1 MRRSEMK
8 NIFKIYKRD
17 LKKIFT
23 NSMAIIL
30 AVGIAVIPSLYAW
43 FNIFANWDPY
53 GSTGN
58 MQVAVIIED
67 EGYMFKEVEINVGEE
82 IRSNLEANDLI
93 DWQFVSKD
101 EAISGIEAGK
111 YYAGIEIPS
120 GFSES
125 LTSIVTDEFK
135 QPEIKYYANEKK
147 NAIATK
153 ITDKVVQTIQQ
164 EVNES
169 FVTTVI
175 NVVSSLIDVVAD
187 TSKHGAMD
195 TFGDLSSKLR
205 KASSSIVGI
214 KRTVD
219 SLGEVIETTQELGD
233 AINGDNVNK
242 LIDSSGNLV
251 DSGEDLAKL
260 LETGVNNLTGSVG
273 TALSDVGSELGST
286 ADAIDKVT
294 GKSDDEIIKTLTE
307 SQAKLLKLKAQ
318 LETVLGALKSV
329 QEYLPV
335 KLTALD
341 KMITKTQQR
350 IDTLNKIDSLI
361 VKAQQSPVKKNIDS
375 ITSEMRSLV
384 GGISDLKTDYNKDV
398 KPTVDENLT
407 ALIDTLRVTADLV
420 ADLSGD
426 LPMLQSL
433 AKSLDSTTDSSADL
447 VTALNKLLDNVQSE
461 LRGLADKVDGLAD
474 SELLNTIR
482 NMASANSDQLGE
494 FLACPVKLSTDKIY
508 GIENY
513 GSAMAPFYSTL
524 AIWVGSMILIA
535 VVKTNVKRK
544 KEIGNNVRMHHAYF
558 GRMLTFLT
566 FAVAQSLIICLG
578 DLYFLKIQCF
588 HPAKFLLAGV
598 FAALVFSMFIYSLTF
613 ALGDIGKSVGIIL
626 LVVQI
631 GGSGGTFPIDVCPG
645 FFQAIHPYLP
655 FTFVINA
662 MRECVCGTYA
672 NDYWI
677 DLLKLAAY
685 IAGALVIGL
694 GVKFLVKKPIRF
706 FEKQVEKTDLF

>member
-1 MRRSEMK
+1 MK
-8 NIFKIYKRD
+8 KIFKIYGRD

-67 EGYMFKEVEINVGEE
+67 EGYTFKEIEINVGKE
-82 IRSNLEANDLI
+82 IKSNLEANDLI
-93 DWQFVSKD
+93 DWQFVSKE
-101 EAISGIEAGK
+101 EAINGIKAGE
-111 YYAGIEIPS
+111 YYAGIEIPK
-120 GFSES
+120 GFSKS
-125 LTSIVTDEFK
+125 LTSIVTDDFK

-175 NVVSSLIDVVAD
+175 NVVGSLIDFVAD
-187 TSKHGAMD
+187 ASKTDALD
-195 TFGDLSSKLR
+195 TFDDLGSKLR
-205 KASSSIVGI
+205 KAGTSIAGV
-214 KRTVD
+214 KKTVD
-219 SLGEVIETTQELGD
+219 SLGAVIDATQELGD
-233 AINGDNVNK
+233 AIDGKNVNK

-251 DSGEDLAKL
+251 ESGEDLAKL
-260 LETGVNNLTGSVG
+260 LQTGVNNLTGSVD
-273 TALSDVGSELGST
+273 TALSEVTAELNST
-286 ADAIDKVT
+286 AEKIENATAKTDEEIVKVLNESDAKV
-294 GKSDDEIIKTLTE
+294 
-307 SQAKLLKLKAQ
+307 LKLKFQ

-329 QEYLPV
+329 QNFLPI
-335 KLTALD
+335 KLTALN
-341 KMITKTQQR
+341 KMIDKTQGR
-350 IDTLNKIDSLI
+350 IDKLNKLDALI
-361 VKAQQSPVKKNIDS
+361 SKVATGSPVKNDIDTITNEMKNLTVDID
-375 ITSEMRSLV
+375 
-384 GGISDLKTDYNKDV
+384 DLKAGYKKDV
-398 KPTVDENLT
+398 KPTVDKNLN
-407 ALIDTLRVTADLV
+407 AIIDTLRVTGDLIADI
-420 ADLSGD
+420 SGD
-426 LPMLQSL
+426 LPLIQSL
-433 AKSLDSTTDSSADL
+433 AKSLDATTDSSADL
-447 VTALNKLLDNVQSE
+447 VDALNNLLTTIQNE
-461 LRGLADKVDGLAD
+461 LYGLADKIEGLGD
-474 SELLNTIR
+474 SELLNTIK
-482 NMASANSDQLGE
+482 NMMSANSEQLGE
-494 FLACPVKLSTDKIY
+494 FIACPVKLNTEKIY

-535 VVKTNVKRK
+535 VMKTKVKRK
-544 KEIGNNVRMHHAYF
+544 NEIGDKVRMHHIYF

-566 FAVAQSLIICLG
+566 FAVAQSLIILLG
-578 DLYFLKIQCF
+578 DLYFLKIQCY
-588 HPAKFLLAGV
+588 HPFMFLLAGV

-631 GGSGGTFPIDVCPG
+631 GGSGGTFPIDVCPP

-672 NDYWI
+672 GDYWL
-677 DLLKLAAY
+677 DLLKLSAY

-694 GVKFLVKKPIRF
+694 GLKFLVKKPIRF
-706 FEKQVEKTDLF
+706 FEKQTEKTDLF

>member
-1 MRRSEMK
+1 MK

-17 LKKIFT
+17 LKKLFT

-43 FNIFANWDPY
+43 FNIYANWDPY

-67 EGYMFKEVEINVGEE
+67 EGYTFKEIDINVGKQ

-93 DWQFVSKD
+93 DWQFVSKN
-101 EAISGIEAGK
+101 EAISGIKAGK
-111 YYAGIEIPS
+111 YYAGIEIPK
-120 GFSES
+120 GFSKS
-125 LTSIVTDEFK
+125 LTSIVTDDFK
-135 QPEIKYYANEKK
+135 QPQIKYYANEKK

-175 NVVSSLIDVVAD
+175 NVVSSLIDFVAD
-187 TSKHGAMD
+187 ASQHGAMD
-195 TFGDLSSKLR
+195 TFGDMSSKLR
-205 KASSSIVGI
+205 KAGTSIAGVR
-214 KRTVD
+214 KTVD
-219 SLGEVIETTQELGD
+219 SLSAVIDATKELSAAVDGKK
-233 AINGDNVNK
+233 VNS
-242 LIDSSGNLV
+242 LIDASGNIV

-260 LETGVNNLTGSVG
+260 LQTGVGNLTSSVDTALADTSAELG
-273 TALSDVGSELGST
+273 TAANEIEGV
-286 ADAIDKVT
+286 A
-294 GKSDDEIIKTLTE
+294 GKSDAEIVEKLTKV
-307 SQAKLLKLKAQ
+307 QARVLKLKAE
-318 LETVLGALKSV
+318 LETVLGALKAV
-329 QEYLPV
+329 QDFLPV

-341 KMITKTQQR
+341 KMITDTQGR
-350 IDTLNKIDSLI
+350 LDKLGKVESLISSALKSPIKNKI
-361 VKAQQSPVKKNIDS
+361 NS
-375 ITSEMRSLV
+375 IISEMNALTV
-384 GGISDLKTDYNKDV
+384 GVAGLQTSYKKDV
-398 KPTVDENLT
+398 KPTVDKNLT
-407 ALIDTLRVTADLV
+407 SVIDALRVTGDII

-433 AKSLDSTTDSSADL
+433 AKSLDATTDSSADI
-447 VTALNKLLDNVQSE
+447 VKALNNLLNTVESE
-461 LRGLADKVDGLAD
+461 IDSLADRIDGLGD
-474 SELLNTIR
+474 SELMNTIK
-482 NMASANSDQLGE
+482 NMMSKNSEQLGE
-494 FLACPVKLSTDKIY
+494 FLACPVILDTEKIY

-544 KEIGNNVRMHHAYF
+544 KEIGDNVRMPHAYF

-566 FAVAQSLIICLG
+566 FAIAQSLIICLG

-588 HPAKFLLAGV
+588 HPGKFLFVGV
-598 FAALVFSMFIYSLTF
+598 FAGFVFSMFIYSLTF

-631 GGSGGTFPIDVCPG
+631 GGSGGTFPIDVCPS
-645 FFQAIHPYLP
+645 FFQAIHPFLP
-655 FTFVINA
+655 FTFVVNA

-672 NDYWI
+672 GDYWL
-677 DLLKLAAY
+677 DLLKLSAY
-685 IAGALVIGL
+685 IAAALVVGL
-694 GVKFLVKKPIRF
+694 GVKFIVKKPIRF

>member
-1 MRRSEMK
+1 MK

-17 LKKIFT
+17 VKKIFT
-23 NSMAIIL
+23 NAMAIIL

-67 EGYMFKEVEINVGEE
+67 EGYTFKEIEINVGEE

-93 DWQFVSKD
+93 DWQFVSKTD
-101 EAISGIEAGK
+101 AISGIKAGK

-120 GFSES
+120 GFSQS
-125 LTSIVTDEFK
+125 LTSIVTDDFK

-175 NVVSSLIDVVAD
+175 NVVSSLIDFVAD
-187 TSKHGAMD
+187 ASKNDAMN
-195 TFGDLSSKLR
+195 TFDDLSSKLR
-205 KASSSIVGI
+205 STGKSISSI
-214 KRTVD
+214 KKTVD
-219 SLGEVIETTQELGD
+219 SLGAVLETTQEIGNS
-233 AINGDNVNK
+233 INGENVKK
-242 LIDSSGNLV
+242 LADSSGDLV
-251 DSGEDLAKL
+251 ESGEDLAKL
-260 LETGVNNLTGSVG
+260 LQTGVNNLTGSVD
-273 TALSDVGSELGST
+273 TALADVSAELAAT
-286 ADAIDKVT
+286 ADLIDGAA
-294 GKSDDEIIKTLTE
+294 GKSDPEIISALTKA
-307 SQAKLLKLKAQ
+307 QGDIIKLKAQ

-341 KMITKTQQR
+341 KLIKDTQKR
-350 IDTLNKIDSLI
+350 LDEINGIDSLI
-361 VKAQQSPVKKNIDS
+361 TKAQQSPVKKNIS
-375 ITSEMRSLV
+375 NITKKMKALT
-384 GGISDLKTDYNKDV
+384 GDIDGLKSDYKKDV

-407 ALIDTLRVTADLV
+407 ALIDTLRVTGDIV
-420 ADLSGD
+420 ADLTGD

-433 AKSLDSTTDSSADL
+433 AKSLDSTVDGSADL
-447 VTALNKLLDNVQSE
+447 VEALNKLLDNIQLE
-461 LRGLADKVDGLAD
+461 LNNLADKVDGLAD
-474 SELLNTIR
+474 SEILNTIK
-482 NMASANSDQLGE
+482 NMTSANSEQLGE
-494 FLACPVKLSTDKIY
+494 FIACPVKLNTEKIY

-535 VVKTNVKRK
+535 VVKTSVKRK
-544 KEIGNNVRMHHAYF
+544 KEIGENLRMHHAYF

-588 HPAKFLLAGV
+588 HPGKFLIAGV

-645 FFQAIHPYLP
+645 FFRAIHPYLP
-655 FTFVINA
+655 FTFVVNA

-672 NDYWI
+672 GDYWL
-677 DLLKLAAY
+677 DLLKLSAY
-685 IAGALVIGL
+685 IAVALVIGL

>member
-1 MRRSEMK
+1 MK
-8 NIFKIYKRD
+8 NIFKIYGRD

-67 EGYMFKEVEINVGEE
+67 EGYTFKEIEINVGEE

-93 DWQFVSKD
+93 DWQFVSKE
-101 EAISGIEAGK
+101 EAINGIKAGK
-111 YYAGIEIPS
+111 YYAGIEIPK

-175 NVVSSLIDVVAD
+175 NVVGSLIDFVAD
-187 TSKHGAMD
+187 VGKTDTLD
-195 TFGDLSSKLR
+195 TFDDLSSKLR
-205 KASSSIVGI
+205 KAGTSIAGV
-214 KRTVD
+214 KKTVD
-219 SLGEVIETTQELGD
+219 SLGAVIDATEELGD
-233 AINGDNVNK
+233 AIDGKNVKK

-260 LETGVNNLTGSVG
+260 LQTGVNNLTGSVD
-273 TALSDVGSELGST
+273 TALADVSAELNAT
-286 ADAIDKVT
+286 ADAIDDVT
-294 GKSDDEIIKTLTE
+294 GKTDEEIIATLTN
-307 SQAKLLKLKAQ
+307 SQAKILKLKAQ
-318 LETVLGALKSV
+318 LETVLGALKAV
-329 QEYLPV
+329 QEFLPI

-341 KMITKTQQR
+341 KMITKTQKR
-350 IDTLNKIDSLI
+350 IDTINKIDSLI
-361 VKAQQSPVKKNIDS
+361 TKAEQSPVKNEINA
-375 ITSEMRSLV
+375 ITDEMRNLTV
-384 GGISDLKTDYNKDV
+384 DIADLQEGYKKDV
-398 KPTVDENLT
+398 KPTVDENLN
-407 ALIDTLRVTADLV
+407 AIIDTLRVTGDLI

-433 AKSLDSTTDSSADL
+433 AKSLDATTESSADL
-447 VTALNKLLDNVQSE
+447 VDALNRLLDTIEKE
-461 LRGLADKVDGLAD
+461 LDGLADKIDGLGD
-474 SELLNTIR
+474 SELLNTIK
-482 NMASANSDQLGE
+482 NMMSANSEQLGE
-494 FLACPVKLSTDKIY
+494 FLACPVKLNTDKIY

-535 VVKTNVKRK
+535 VMKTNVKRK
-544 KEIGNNVRMHHAYF
+544 NEIGDNVRMHHAYF

-566 FAVAQSLIICLG
+566 FAVAQALIICLG

-588 HPAKFLLAGV
+588 HPGKFLLVGV
-598 FAALVFSMFIYSLTF
+598 FAAFVFSMFIYSLTY

-631 GGSGGTFPIDVCPG
+631 GGSGGTFPIDVCPP

-655 FTFVINA
+655 FTFVVNA
-662 MRECVCGTYA
+662 MRECVCGEYA
-672 NDYWI
+672 GDYWL
-677 DLLKLAAY
+677 DLLKLSAY

-706 FEKQVEKTDLF
+706 FEKQTEKTGLF

>member
-1 MRRSEMK
+1 MK

-17 LKKIFT
+17 IKKIFT

-67 EGYMFKEVEINVGEE
+67 EGYKFKEVEINVGEE

-93 DWQFVSKD
+93 DWQFVSKE
-101 EAISGIEAGK
+101 EAINGIEAGK
-111 YYAGIEIPS
+111 YYAGIEIPK

-125 LTSIVTDEFK
+125 LTSIVTDNFK

-175 NVVSSLIDVVAD
+175 NVVSSLIDFVSDASQKG
-187 TSKHGAMD
+187 TMD
-195 TFGDLSSKLR
+195 TFDGLSSKLR
-205 KASSSIVGI
+205 KASSSIDGV
-214 KRTVD
+214 KKTVD
-219 SLGEVIETTQELGD
+219 SLGDVIETTQELGK
-233 AINGDNVNK
+233 AIDGKNIDK

-260 LETGVNNLTGSVG
+260 LQTGVNNLTGSID
-273 TALSDVGSELGST
+273 TALADVSSELTTT
-286 ADAIDKVT
+286 ADEIDGVT
-294 GKSDDEIIKTLTE
+294 GKTDEEIIATLTK
-307 SQAKLLKLKAQ
+307 SQAKILKLKAQ
-318 LETVLGALKSV
+318 LETVLNALKTV
-329 QEYLPV
+329 QEYLPI

-341 KMITKTQQR
+341 KMITKTQKR
-350 IDTLNKIDSLI
+350 LDAINSIDSLI
-361 VKAQQSPVKKNIDS
+361 TKAQQSPVKNEIDN
-375 ITSEMRSLV
+375 ITSEMRKLTV
-384 GGISDLKTDYNKDV
+384 DVADLQQGYKKDV
-398 KPTVDENLT
+398 KPTVDKNLNSV
-407 ALIDTLRVTADLV
+407 IETLRVTGDLV

-426 LPMLQSL
+426 LPMLESL
-433 AKSLDSTTDSSADL
+433 AKSLDTTTDSSADL
-447 VTALNKLLDNVQSE
+447 VAALNNLLNNIQTE
-461 LRGLADKVDGLAD
+461 LVDLADKIDGLAD
-474 SELLNTIR
+474 SELLNTIK
-482 NMASANSDQLGE
+482 NMTSANSEQLGE
-494 FLACPVKLSTDKIY
+494 FLACPVKLDTEKIY

-535 VVKTNVKRK
+535 VMKTGVKRK
-544 KEIGNNVRMHHAYF
+544 KEIGDNVRMHHAYF
-558 GRMLTFLT
+558 GRMITFLT

-578 DLYFLKIQCF
+578 DLYFLKIQCY
-588 HPAKFLLAGV
+588 HPMMFLLVGV

-626 LVVQI
+626 LVIQI
-631 GGSGGTFPIDVCPG
+631 GGSGGTFPIDVCPN

-672 NDYWI
+672 GDYWL
-677 DLLKLAAY
+677 DLLKLSAY

>member
-1 MRRSEMK
+1 MK
-8 NIFKIYKRD
+8 NIFKIYQRD
-17 LKKIFT
+17 LKKLFT

-67 EGYMFKEVEINVGEE
+67 EGYTFKEMEINVGKE

-93 DWQFVSKD
+93 DWQFVSKK

-111 YYAGIEIPS
+111 YYAGIEIPK
-120 GFSES
+120 GFSQS
-125 LTSIVTDEFK
+125 LTSIVTDDFK
-135 QPEIKYYANEKK
+135 QPQIKYYANEKK

-175 NVVSSLIDVVAD
+175 NVVSSLIDFVAD
-187 TSKHGAMD
+187 ANQHGTTD
-195 TFGDLSSKLR
+195 TFGDMSAKLR
-205 KASSSIVGI
+205 SASTSVAGVKKTVSSLSAVL
-214 KRTVD
+214 D
-219 SLGEVIETTQELGD
+219 ATQEMKN
-233 AINGDNVNK
+233 AIDGKNVDR
-242 LIDSSGNLV
+242 LIDTSDNLV
-251 DSGEDLAKL
+251 DSSEDLAKL
-260 LETGVNNLTGSVG
+260 LQTGVNHLTSSVD
-273 TALSDVGSELGST
+273 TALADT
-286 ADAIDKVT
+286 ATGLDTAAAEIEGVT
-294 GKSDDEIIKTLTE
+294 GKSDDEIIAKLA
-307 SQAKLLKLKAQ
+307 SVQAKMLQLKAA
-318 LETVLGALKSV
+318 LETVYDALGAV
-329 QEYLPV
+329 QEFLPV

-341 KMITKTQQR
+341 KMIADTQDK
-350 IDTLNKIDSLI
+350 IEKISKIDSLI
-361 VKAQQSPVKKNIDS
+361 TQAKKSPAKNKINQILSEMKTLTVDVTALQAGYKKN
-375 ITSEMRSLV
+375 
-384 GGISDLKTDYNKDV
+384 V
-398 KPTVDENLT
+398 KPTVDKNLN
-407 ALIDTLRVTADLV
+407 AVIDALRVAGNLI

-433 AKSLDSTTDSSADL
+433 AKSLDATANGSADI
-447 VTALNKLLDNVQSE
+447 VMALNKLLDTVKNEIDS
-461 LRGLADKVDGLAD
+461 LADKVDGLGD
-474 SELLNTIR
+474 SELINTIK
-482 NMASANSDQLGE
+482 NMTSKNSEQLGA
-494 FLACPVKLSTDKIY
+494 FLACPVILETEKVY

-578 DLYFLKIQCF
+578 DLYFLRIQCF
-588 HPAKFLLAGV
+588 HPAKFLFVGV
-598 FAALVFSMFIYSLTF
+598 FAALVFSMFIYSLTY
-613 ALGDIGKSVGIIL
+613 ALGDIAKSVGIIL
-626 LVVQI
+626 LFVQI
-631 GGSGGTFPIDVCPG
+631 GGSGGTFPIDVCRG
-645 FFQAIHPYLP
+645 FFRAIHPYLP

-672 NDYWI
+672 GDYWI
-677 DLLKLAAY
+677 DLLKLSAY
-685 IAGALVIGL
+685 IVAALVIGL